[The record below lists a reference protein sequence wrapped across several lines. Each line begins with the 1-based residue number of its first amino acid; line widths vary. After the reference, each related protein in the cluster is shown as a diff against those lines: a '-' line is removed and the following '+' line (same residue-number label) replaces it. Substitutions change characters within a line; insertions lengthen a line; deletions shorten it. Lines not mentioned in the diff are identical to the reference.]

1 MQTTQRQPVSRLDKG
16 MGLWGATSANMI
28 NMVGVGPFITIPLA
42 LAAMGGPQ
50 AMLGWIAGALIAVC
64 DGMVWAELGAAMPRS
79 GGPYYY
85 LLEAFGP
92 RKLGRLVSFLFLW
105 QAIAIGPISIAS
117 GAVGLAD
124 YAKYLI
130 PSLIGWKAIC
140 VAAGVC
146 LLNTALLYRNIRSIS
161 FLSLTMWGV
170 VMATTLWILVAGI
183 THFDAHRAFDFP
195 PNAFHLS
202 RPFFYGLG
210 GATLIALYDFGGYY
224 NVCLFGEEVREPQRT
239 IPRSILISIGVLGV
253 VYLMMN
259 ISIIGVIPWQN
270 AMHSKA
276 VVAEFIEGLY
286 GPMSGKIVAA
296 LILWAAFASVFA
308 ILLGYSRIPY
318 AAAVDKRFF
327 PIFAYVHPTKHFP
340 AFSVVLMGVG
350 SAVACLLSLTDLISY
365 MMVFQIMLQFVAQCV
380 AVILLRRSSKRD
392 DRPYNMPLFPLP
404 AVLAMGGWIYILAA
418 AGWKFVGTGFLLAI
432 AGTLAYLGWA
442 KHKSEWPF
450 EKA

>member
-1 MQTTQRQPVSRLDKG
+1 

-85 LLEAFGP
+85 LLEAFGS

-146 LLNTALLYRNIRSIS
+146 LLNTILLYRNIKSIS

-170 VMATTLWILVAGI
+170 VMATTLWILFAGI
-183 THFDAHRAFDFP
+183 SHFDAHRAFDFP

-239 IPRSILISIGVLGV
+239 IPRSILISIAVLGV

-259 ISIIGVIPWQN
+259 ISIIGVIPWQQ

-286 GPMSGKIVAA
+286 GPLSGKIVAA

-380 AVILLRRSSKRD
+380 AVILLRRNSKRE

-418 AGWKFVGTGFLLAI
+418 AGWKFVGSGFLLAA

-442 KHKSEWPF
+442 KHRSEWPF

>member
-1 MQTTQRQPVSRLDKG
+1 
-16 MGLWGATSANMI
+16 
-28 NMVGVGPFITIPLA
+28 
-42 LAAMGGPQ
+42 MGGPQ

-130 PSLIGWKAIC
+130 PSLIGWKAIG

-146 LLNTALLYRNIRSIS
+146 LLNTVLLYRNIKSIS

-170 VMATTLWILVAGI
+170 VMATTLWILFAGI

-286 GPMSGKIVAA
+286 GPTSGKIVAA

-380 AVILLRRSSKRD
+380 AVILLRRSSKRE

-418 AGWKFVGTGFLLAI
+418 AGWKFVGSGFLLAA

-442 KHKSEWPF
+442 KHRSEWPF

>member
-1 MQTTQRQPVSRLDKG
+1 

-28 NMVGVGPFITIPLA
+28 NMVGIGPFITIPLA

-50 AMLGWIAGALIAVC
+50 AMLGWIAGALIAIC

-85 LLEAFGP
+85 LLAAFGP
-92 RKLGRLVSFLFLW
+92 RKLGRLISFLFLW

-124 YAKYLI
+124 YAKYLV
-130 PSLIGWKAIC
+130 PSLVGWKAIA
-140 VAAGVC
+140 VASGVC
-146 LLNTALLYRNIRSIS
+146 LLNTVLLYRNIKSIG

-170 VMATTLWILVAGI
+170 VMATIGWILFAGV
-183 THFDAHRAFDFP
+183 THFEASRAFDFP
-195 PNAFHLS
+195 PGAFQLS
-202 RPFFYGLG
+202 RQFFLGLG
-210 GATLIALYDFGGYY
+210 GASLIALYDYSGYFD
-224 NVCLFGEEVREPQRT
+224 VCLFGEEVRDPKRT
-239 IPRSILISIGVLGV
+239 IPRSILISIAVLGII
-253 VYLMMN
+253 YLMMN
-259 ISIIGVIPWQN
+259 ISIIGVVPWQH

-286 GPMSGKIVAA
+286 GPLSGKIVAA

-318 AAAVDKRFF
+318 AAAVDGRFF
-327 PIFAYVHPTKHFP
+327 SIFGWVHPAKHFP

-350 SAVACLLSLTDLISY
+350 SAIACLLSLTDLINY
-365 MMVFQIMLQFVAQCV
+365 MIVFQIMLQFIAQCV
-380 AVILLRRSSKRD
+380 AVILLRRKTKRE
-392 DRPYNMPLFPLP
+392 DRPYNMPLYPLP
-404 AVLAMGGWIYILAA
+404 ALLAIGGWLYILASS
-418 AGWKFVGTGFLLAI
+418 GWKYIGSGLLLTI
-432 AGTLAYLGWA
+432 AGSLAYLGWA
-442 KHKSEWPF
+442 RHRREWPF

>member
-1 MQTTQRQPVSRLDKG
+1 MQEIQRQTASRLDKG
-16 MGLWGATSANMI
+16 MGLWGAISANMI
-28 NMVGVGPFITIPLA
+28 NMVGIGPFITIPLA
-42 LAAMGGPQ
+42 IAAMGGPQ
-50 AMLGWIAGALIAVC
+50 AMLGWIAGALIAIC

-124 YAKYLI
+124 YAKYLF
-130 PSLIGWKAIC
+130 PSLLGWKAIG

-146 LLNTALLYRNIRSIS
+146 LLNTVLLYRNIKSIS

-170 VMATTLWILVAGI
+170 VMATTGWILFAGV
-183 THFDAHRAFDFP
+183 THFEARRAFDFP
-195 PNAFHLS
+195 PGAFHLS
-202 RPFFYGLG
+202 RQFFYGLG
-210 GATLIALYDFGGYY
+210 GATLIALYDYGGYY
-224 NVCLFGEEVREPQRT
+224 NVCLFGEEVREPKRT
-239 IPRSILISIGVLGV
+239 IPRSILISIAVLGV
-253 VYLMMN
+253 IYLMMN
-259 ISIIGVIPWQN
+259 ISIIGVVPWQH
-270 AMHSKA
+270 AMQSKA

-286 GPMSGKIVAA
+286 GPLSGKIVAS

-318 AAAVDKRFF
+318 AAAVDERFF
-327 PIFAYVHPTKHFP
+327 SIFAWVHPTKHFP

-350 SAVACLLSLTDLISY
+350 SAVACLLSLTDLINY
-365 MMVFQIMLQFVAQCV
+365 MMVFQIMLQFIAQCV
-380 AVILLRRSSKRD
+380 AVILLRRKTSRE
-392 DRPYNMPLFPLP
+392 DRPYNMPLYPLP
-404 AVLAMGGWIYILAA
+404 ALLATAGWIYILVAS
-418 AGWKFVGTGFLLAI
+418 GWKFVGTGVLLAI
-432 AGTLAYLGWA
+432 AGSLAYLGWA
-442 KHKSEWPF
+442 RHRREWPF

>member
-1 MQTTQRQPVSRLDKG
+1 LQAIQRQPPSRLDKG

-50 AMLGWIAGALIAVC
+50 AMLGWIAGALIAIC

-124 YAKYLI
+124 YAKYLF
-130 PSLIGWKAIC
+130 PSLLGWKAIA

-146 LLNTALLYRNIRSIS
+146 LLNTALLYRNIKSIS
-161 FLSLTMWGV
+161 VLSLTMWGV
-170 VMATTLWILVAGI
+170 VMATTGWILFAGV
-183 THFDAHRAFDFP
+183 THFEANRAFDFP
-195 PNAFHLS
+195 PHAFHLS
-202 RPFFYGLG
+202 RQFFYGLG
-210 GATLIALYDFGGYY
+210 GATLIALYDYGGYY
-224 NVCLFGEEVREPQRT
+224 NVCLFGEEVREPKRT
-239 IPRSILISIGVLGV
+239 IPRSILISIVVLGV
-253 VYLMMN
+253 IYLMMN
-259 ISIIGVIPWQN
+259 ISIIGVVPWQH
-270 AMHSKA
+270 AMGSKA

-286 GPMSGKIVAA
+286 GPLSGKIVAS

-327 PIFAYVHPTKHFP
+327 SIFAYVHPTKHFP

-350 SAVACLLSLTDLISY
+350 SAVACLLSLTDLINY

-380 AVILLRRSSKRD
+380 AVILLRRTTKRE
-392 DRPYNMPLFPLP
+392 DRPYNMPLYPLP
-404 AVLAMGGWIYILAA
+404 AVLAIAGWMYILMAS
-418 AGWKFVGTGFLLAI
+418 GWKYVGSGFLLTI
-432 AGTLAYLGWA
+432 AGSLAYLGWA
-442 KHKSEWPF
+442 RHRSEWPF